1 MIRRPARVYVAAGA
15 LCLILSGCTTV
26 GPDFQSPTTAWDEGW
41 VSPTLSGLAKTGE
54 APADWWR
61 QFNDPALE
69 ALMTEV
75 LATNPSLK
83 IAGLR
88 VLEAR
93 AQLGV
98 AQSGLRPQQV
108 VVNGAGGYGASAPGG
123 AAISDFDALFGSAG
137 ISGGWEIDF
146 WGRFRRGIESAD
158 ANYFASTADYDDAL
172 ILLRAQV
179 AQLYFAYRTNQ
190 ERLAIA
196 RQNAAFQKR
205 SVEIAQTLFRNG
217 ATDELDLLQARTQNL
232 GTLATIP
239 PLETSLQQTR
249 NALATLLGRPP
260 GDLPELALSP
270 DKLPAIPEPLAVSIP
285 ADLLRRRPDIRA
297 AAFRAGAQSA
307 RIGVAKSD
315 LYPHLSI
322 FGAFSLTR
330 TTMGGLSNST
340 DVGLGPSV
348 SWNILDFG
356 RIHNGVR
363 VEDARFQQ
371 ALEAYE
377 ATVLQAAREVDD
389 ASVAFAR
396 GREQTVVLDQAQQA
410 ARRALDIAMIG
421 YKEGFVDFERVLTS
435 QAALL
440 NQQERYVSN
449 RGQTLASLA
458 GLYQALGGG
467 WTAPGAP
474 DYVDAD
480 TRAQMKARTNWGGL
494 LDQPLPAAPPAQ
506 ADPVTKSGSPHE

>member
-1 MIRRPARVYVAAGA
+1 MISGPARALAAIGG
-15 LCLILSGCTTV
+15 LCLILEGCTTV
-26 GPDFQSPTTAWDEGW
+26 GPDFHPPTTAWDSGW
-41 VSPTLSGLAKTGE
+41 TSPTLAAIGKQGAE
-54 APADWWR
+54 PADWWR
-61 QFNDPALE
+61 QFNDPALD
-69 ALMTEV
+69 ALMAEAV
-75 LATNPSLK
+75 ASNPSLK
-83 IAGLR
+83 VAGLR

-98 AQSGLRPQQV
+98 AQSGLKPQQV
-108 VVNGAGGYGASAPGG
+108 VVNGSGGYGASAPGG

-158 ANYFASTADYDDAL
+158 ANYFASAADYDDAL
-172 ILLRAQV
+172 ILLRAQT
-179 AQLYFAYRTNQ
+179 AQLYFAYRTTQ
-190 ERLAIA
+190 ERLEIA

-239 PLETSLQQTR
+239 PLEISLQQTR
-249 NALATLLGRPP
+249 NALATLIGRPP
-260 GDLPELALSP
+260 GDLPELSLSAA
-270 DKLPAIPEPLAVSIP
+270 KLPAIPETFAINIP
-285 ADLLRRRPDIRA
+285 ADLLRRRPDVRA
-297 AAFRAGAQSA
+297 AALRAGAQSA
-307 RIGVAKSD
+307 RIGIAQSD
-315 LYPHLSI
+315 LYPHLSL

-330 TTMGGLSNST
+330 TTLGGLSNST
-340 DVGLGPSV
+340 DVGFGPSL

-356 RIHNGVR
+356 RIHNSVR

-371 ALEAYE
+371 SLEAYQ

-389 ASVAFAR
+389 ASIAFAKS
-396 GREQTVVLDQAQQA
+396 REQNAILDQAQKA
-410 ARRALDIAMIG
+410 ARRSLDIAMIG

-449 RGQTLASLA
+449 RGQTISDLAKPLSGGRRRVERPGRSRLRQCRDPRPDEGPHQLGRNA
-458 GLYQALGGG
+458 G
-467 WTAPGAP
+467 
-474 DYVDAD
+474 
-480 TRAQMKARTNWGGL
+480 
-494 LDQPLPAAPPAQ
+494 PAAARASAAHASRKTGKP
-506 ADPVTKSGSPHE
+506 S